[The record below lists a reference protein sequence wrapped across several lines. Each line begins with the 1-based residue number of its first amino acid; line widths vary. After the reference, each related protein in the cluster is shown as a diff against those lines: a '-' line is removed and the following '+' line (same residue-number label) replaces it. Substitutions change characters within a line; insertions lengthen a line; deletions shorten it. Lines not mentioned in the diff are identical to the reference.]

1 MAIKIIRGTIKVGE
15 EYIGIGAVIVGMDA
29 KDEQRLIGEQ
39 MAIYVPDSEAE
50 EQCEGGFD
58 LNNMTVAQLK
68 AFAKENGIDIGKAK
82 NKGPILDAIAAAAHS
97 GDGDPD
103 DDPEGHDNGGD
114 PDA

>member
-1 MAIKIIRGTIKVGE
+1 MAIKIVKGTIKIGE
-15 EYIGIGAVIVGMDA
+15 DYIGTGAVIVGMDA

-58 LNNMTVAQLK
+58 LNSMTVAQLK

-82 NKGPILDAIAAAAHS
+82 TKDAILDAIAAAAHS

-103 DDPEGHDNGGD
+103 GDPEGDDNGGD